1 MNCFTSEHLIVNEFC
16 YLLNHLVDQDEPM
29 KRKEVIFSFHHK
41 ILSDIL
47 TTTDHRITASKSF
60 DNGLDDNNLDDSKI
74 GSALKYNYFN
84 IISFYF
90 YNFNYH

>member
-1 MNCFTSEHLIVNEFC
+1 
-16 YLLNHLVDQDEPM
+16 VDQDEPM